1 MLFYDEDKEI
11 SNDDVFCKEHYQLP
25 TYRIVDA
32 IEAHKTTHQPM
43 MLDALHMPL
52 KMSIEMDMNGEKVV
66 KKVSDFRRLVKLNH
80 TFDHGQ
86 ERSILFFGKDQV
98 RSFYWSEKFSDYC
111 RRRFFNARRI
121 FPLARNGFSKK
132 NALLSFLGTATLQR
146 SPRGWRH
153 RGRRQRTHSSRS
165 QRKRQ
170 ARRLRIHCG
179 ARGHHDGIVT
189 ATRSAEAKISIA
201 KGANGR
207 HRSKSIDSIVYRWHF
222 NRRQKRWFPENFWF
236 G

>member
-80 TFDHGQ
+80 TFEHGQ

-98 RSFYWSEKFSDYC
+98 RSFFLSEKFSDYC
-111 RRRFFNARRI
+111 RRHFFNARRI
-121 FPLARNGFSKK
+121 FPLATDYSTEIAVLNKFP
-132 NALLSFLGTATLQR
+132 FLQSCHSNTATKPERLALQR
-146 SPRGWRH
+146 SAAANLFEPLSKETSSSATTNTLWRT
-153 RGRRQRTHSSRS
+153 RTS
-165 QRKRQ
+165 
-170 ARRLRIHCG
+170 
-179 ARGHHDGIVT
+179 
-189 ATRSAEAKISIA
+189 
-201 KGANGR
+201 
-207 HRSKSIDSIVYRWHF
+207 
-222 NRRQKRWFPENFWF
+222 
-236 G
+236 